1 MIDLLTVLTAV
12 AIITIEILVLVVLY
26 KKYITTWN
34 ANKWQEKAQDGDW
47 MEGLLRPIIDI
58 LVDESTDSIT
68 SRLKME
74 MLSAQG
80 VMSKQVLGNID
91 PENAEEQVMAMSTSL
106 LKSIGYRNPNPIIV
120 MKLSQGIAGMAEKFL
135 GQNDS
140 VNTADSLPV
149 KMGSELFEQ

>member
-1 MIDLLTVLTAV
+1 MIDVLTVFTAV
-12 AIITIEILVLVVLY
+12 AIISIEILVLVVLY

-34 ANKWQEKAQDGDW
+34 ANKWQEKASDGDW

-58 LVDESTDSIT
+58 LVSESTDSIT
-68 SRLKME
+68 SRMKME
-74 MLSAQG
+74 LLSAQG

-91 PENAEEQVMAMSTSL
+91 PENAEEQVLAMSNSL
-106 LKSIGYRNPNPIIV
+106 LQSIGYKNPNPIIV
-120 MKLSQGIAGMAEKFL
+120 MKLAQGIGGMAEKFL

-149 KMGSELFEQ
+149 KVGAGLFEQ